1 MGGTLEVVCMDVS
14 EGRPVVRTVLKIA
27 EVERGRVVCTI

>member
-14 EGRPVVRTVLKIA
+14 EGRPVVCTVLKIA
-27 EVERGRVVCTI
+27 EVEEGCVVCAV